1 MAARK
6 HTGRLVL
13 NSFCLLLSGLALG
26 WMVGLAVSPVIQTIL
41 TSLIAVVVSLSTALA
56 GLRLS
61 DSAEAQD
68 KPPEPAAGATE
79 PGKSRKFL
87 PAMLDPLPVA
97 SMVIGLA
104 IGASVG
110 LYART
115 NDWLG
120 ARTNNLVAEWKATG
134 LSDQDIT
141 RRVFDSLYP
150 PPGPQDGARSDSSAS
165 AHERGSAVKTE
176 TVASAATP
184 PGDNTAPKP
193 KPQESGER
201 KAVAPKP
208 AAVPRASV
216 AEQSQNQYRHGV
228 LFNVS
233 LDECA
238 RLRNAEGDDLRREM
252 ASSSS
257 DGLVSLAKTCK
268 NDECLRAGVNKACAK
283 YK

>member
-1 MAARK
+1 
-6 HTGRLVL
+6 
-13 NSFCLLLSGLALG
+13 
-26 WMVGLAVSPVIQTIL
+26 MVGLAVSPVIQTIL

-61 DSAEAQD
+61 NSVEAQD
-68 KPPEPAAGATE
+68 KPTDPAAGET
-79 PGKSRKFL
+79 GLRKGRKSL

-104 IGASVG
+104 LGASVG

-120 ARTNNLVAEWKATG
+120 ARTNSLVAEWKATG
-134 LSDQDIT
+134 LSDQEIT

-150 PPGPQDGARSDSSAS
+150 TPEPPGDGASGVNA
-165 AHERGSAVKTE
+165 AALAGGEGIKTE
-176 TVASAATP
+176 AGAAATTAL
-184 PGDNTAPKP
+184 GDNTAPKT
-193 KPQESGER
+193 KPQGSEGGR
-201 KAVAPKP
+201 KP
-208 AAVPRASV
+208 AAAKPAGPRGSAT
-216 AEQSQNQYRHGV
+216 EQGQNQFRHGV

-252 ASSSS
+252 ASSNS

-268 NDECLRAGVNKACAK
+268 NEECLRAGVNKACAK
-283 YK
+283 YR